1 MTQTGPV
8 VDIRDVQVVK
18 DDRTFLV
25 TDRQGNVPEGNS
37 AALGLYHRDTRFL
50 SGLELDVSGL
60 APVLLHSS
68 TERNYSQ
75 IVELTYPFETIDVE
89 GVHRKENVSV
99 QRFRVLSGSLFERI
113 RVRNF
118 GTKVR
123 VDRPHLPAW
132 LDRIEILGLRVGDAR
147 IDLVFTS
154 REGIT
159 ATEVPR
165 KEGDL

>member
-1 MTQTGPV
+1 
-8 VDIRDVQVVK
+8 
-18 DDRTFLV
+18 
-25 TDRQGNVPEGNS
+25 
-37 AALGLYHRDTRFL
+37 
-50 SGLELDVSGL
+50 
-60 APVLLHSS
+60 
-68 TERNYSQ
+68 
-75 IVELTYPFETIDVE
+75 
-89 GVHRKENVSV
+89 VSV

-165 KEGDL
+165 KEGNLELLIRQ